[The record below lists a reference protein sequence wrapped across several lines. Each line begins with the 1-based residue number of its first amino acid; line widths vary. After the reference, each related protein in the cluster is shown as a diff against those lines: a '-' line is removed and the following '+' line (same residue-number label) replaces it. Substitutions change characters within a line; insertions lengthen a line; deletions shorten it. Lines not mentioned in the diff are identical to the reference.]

1 MIIEIPGCSFRI
13 KGEKLD
19 WQIQYEVNRKTR
31 ENTWEGKYF
40 FPSLDFAISKAY
52 ELALIENA
60 QTVDNADVS
69 SECRKVKDELI
80 AAVRK
85 AVNQ

>member
-19 WQIQYEVNRKTR
+19 WQIQYERNRKTR

-40 FPSLDFAISKAY
+40 FPSLDFAINKAY

-60 QTVDNADVS
+60 QTVDIADVS
-69 SECRKVKDELI
+69 GECRKVKDELI

-85 AVNQ
+85 AVS